1 MQKATPEILPN
12 GNRQSFL
19 FRKFGNEAFLAPFH
33 YHQEYELTWIAR
45 GWGKRFVGNRMEDF
59 SDGDFVLIG
68 PNQPHCWKL
77 DPSVRSAKAIVI
89 QFSHS
94 FLGTDFFERPELEL
108 IRSMLQASVSGL
120 KFTVDKKPELAGLK
134 AIGRADGARRVLLL
148 LDLLDMLS
156 LKPYKTI
163 GAAAM
168 YDTAA
173 DPADTKRINVVMAY
187 IVEHFKDDISL
198 EEVADIA
205 SLTPNAFCK
214 YFKRVTRKTFMDT
227 VIQYRLNHA
236 SQQLIHTEDSVS
248 AIAIASGFNDL
259 SYFYKMFKSK
269 LGMSPL
275 AYRNSFN
282 H

>member
-19 FRKFGNEAFLAPFH
+19 FREFGNEAFLAPFH

-59 SDGDFVLIG
+59 SEGDFVLIG

-77 DPSVRSAKAIVI
+77 DTDVRSAKAIVI
-89 QFSHS
+89 QFSHE
-94 FLGTDFFERPELEL
+94 FLGKDFFERPEFEL
-108 IRSMLQASVSGL
+108 IRSMLQASISGL
-120 KFTVDKKPELAGLK
+120 KFAVEKKPELSSMK
-134 AIGRADGARRVLLL
+134 ALARSDGARRILLL
-148 LDLLDMLS
+148 LDLLHTLS
-156 LKPYKTI
+156 LKSYTTI

-173 DPADTKRINVVMAY
+173 DPIDTKRINVVMAY
-187 IVEHFKDDISL
+187 IVENFKKDISL
-198 EEVADIA
+198 DDVADIA

-236 SQQLIHTEDSVS
+236 SQQLIHTEDPVSV
-248 AIAIASGFNDL
+248 IAIASGFNDL
-259 SYFYKMFKSK
+259 SYFHKVFKAR

-275 AYRNSFN
+275 AYRKSFN

>member
-19 FRKFGNEAFLAPFH
+19 FRKFGDEAFSAPFH
-33 YHQEYELTWIAR
+33 YHQEYELTWIVQGR
-45 GWGKRFVGNRMEDF
+45 GKRFVGNRMEDF
-59 SDGDFVLIG
+59 SAGDFVLIG

-77 DPSVRSAKAIVI
+77 DANVRSAKAIVI
-89 QFSHS
+89 QFSHE
-94 FLGTDFFERPELEL
+94 FLGADFFERPEFEL
-108 IRSMLQASVSGL
+108 IQSMLQASVSGL
-120 KFTVDKKPELAGLK
+120 KFAVEKKPELSGLK
-134 AIGRADGARRVLLL
+134 AIGRSDGARRILLL
-148 LDLLDMLS
+148 LDLLHILS
-156 LKPYKTI
+156 VKPYTAI

-187 IVEHFKDDISL
+187 IVENFKNDISL
-198 EEVADIA
+198 EDVADIA

-236 SQQLIHTEDSVS
+236 SQQLIHTDDSVS
-248 AIAIASGFNDL
+248 AIAIDSGFNDL
-259 SYFYKMFKSK
+259 SYFYKVFKTK

-275 AYRNSFN
+275 AYRKSFI

>member
-1 MQKATPEILPN
+1 MQKATPEILAN
-12 GNRQSFL
+12 ENRQSFL
-19 FRKFGNEAFLAPFH
+19 FRKFGNDAFSAPFH

-59 SDGDFVLIG
+59 SAGDFVLIG

-77 DPSVRSAKAIVI
+77 DAGVRSAKAVVV
-89 QFSHS
+89 QFSQG
-94 FLGTDFFERPELEL
+94 FLGADFFERPEMEL

-120 KFTVDKKPELAGLK
+120 KFAVGKKPELLMLK
-134 AIGRADGARRVLLL
+134 AIGRSEGARRILLL

-156 LKPYKTI
+156 KKPYDAI
-163 GAAAM
+163 GAAPL

-173 DPADTKRINVVMAY
+173 DPADTTRINVVMAY
-187 IVEHFKDDISL
+187 IVENFKNEISL
-198 EEVADIA
+198 DDVADIA
-205 SLTPNAFCK
+205 HLTPNAFCK

-236 SQQLIHTEDSVS
+236 SQQLVHTDDPVA

-259 SYFYKMFKSK
+259 SYFYKVFKAR

-275 AYRNSFN
+275 AYRKSF
-282 H
+282 HH